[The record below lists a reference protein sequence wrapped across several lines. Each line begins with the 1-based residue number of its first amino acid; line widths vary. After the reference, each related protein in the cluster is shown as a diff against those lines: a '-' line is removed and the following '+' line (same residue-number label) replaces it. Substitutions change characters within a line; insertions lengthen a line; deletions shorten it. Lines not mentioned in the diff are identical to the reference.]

1 MAFVLKQDD
10 RFTWPISFDVPVDG
24 GRHQRQSFDGEFVRV
39 SQSRLREL
47 GEAIQNDEMND
58 SDIARQVLV
67 GWSGIT
73 DDEGEEVPFSKA
85 AVDRLLDVRLIS
97 CLGLT
102 GSEGKG
108 SKKRV
113 YRVIHPSY
121 VEAQRAAIEVMGE
134 EWLPSK
140 RARAL
145 RAG

>member
-1 MAFVLKQDD
+1 MSHKALADVCGIGNATVL
-10 RFTWPISFDVPVDG
+10 R
-24 GRHQRQSFDGEFVRV
+24 
-39 SQSRLREL
+39 
-47 GEAIQNDEMND
+47 
-58 SDIARQVLV
+58 
-67 GWSGIT
+67 
-73 DDEGEEVPFSKA
+73 
-85 AVDRLLDVRLIS
+85 AVDRLLDDGLIS

-113 YRVIHPSY
+113 YRVIHPTY